1 MLRRWAETDEALVRT
16 AVVQLKWRQ
25 WPLGEAWAYPWEM
38 NAHLRPG
45 GWWHKIISWQWVD
58 LEWLIKNLPLI
69 IGCVRRV
76 HCVLYA
82 HNQAALAVINSF
94 GQIHS
99 SHEGTTVSVTMALF
113 WQLNGI
119 NIICSTFSKFTL
131 SFLFSVALLFRDSL
145 ITCSVAAWRFLPLW
159 VSGSMNMTVKRRIN
173 FLFHCPSLC
182 LKSQLAF
189 LPPAFF
195 LPTASLLHL
204 TWKYMRL

>member
-1 MLRRWAETDEALVRT
+1 MKTVTIGRGLGIPLRDECTSETRWLMTQNHFLTVSGPRVIDQKPASHYRM
-16 AVVQLKWRQ
+16 
-25 WPLGEAWAYPWEM
+25 Y
-38 NAHLRPG
+38 
-45 GWWHKIISWQWVD
+45 
-58 LEWLIKNLPLI
+58 KN
-69 IGCVRRV
+69 RV

-99 SHEGTTVSVTMALF
+99 AHEGTTVSATMALF